1 MKKVTSYKLHVT
13 RYFLTVLRTYGLTVF
28 LLSAFCFLPS
38 ALSAQSDKKPEM
50 LTKETFVKKVWDFKA
65 NPNELKYLG
74 DKPCMIDFYADWCGP
89 CRRIAPFMEELAK
102 TYAGEIYVYKINTDQ
117 QKELAALFQARSI
130 PMVIFIPMKGQAQ
143 ATRGALPKEQ
153 YDQLIQQ
160 ILLGRKEIIDSIQE

>member
-1 MKKVTSYKLHVT
+1 MKKNASYTLQVT
-13 RYFLTVLRTYGLTVF
+13 RYFLT
-28 LLSAFCFLPS
+28 LLSAFLLFSFLPS
-38 ALSAQSDKKPEM
+38 PLSAQADKKPEM

-160 ILLGRKEIIDSIQE
+160 ILLGKKEKPE